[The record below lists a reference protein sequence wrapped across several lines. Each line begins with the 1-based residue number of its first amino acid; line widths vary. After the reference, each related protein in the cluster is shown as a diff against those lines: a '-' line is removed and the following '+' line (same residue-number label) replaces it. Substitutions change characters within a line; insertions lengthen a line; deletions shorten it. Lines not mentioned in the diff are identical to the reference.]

1 MSYRLPPLAHAL
13 AVRWRPLALVPLTIA
28 SGLGSRA
35 WLTGLLAKLAGDAL
49 YTVLVYVLVL
59 VVRPATRPA
68 RAFGVAVGVSFAVE
82 LAQLTPYP
90 AWLSSKHVLLRL
102 IFGSTFGFVDLAGYL
117 IGALGAVFTHVLVN
131 ALRDHRRVRRLP
143 TRSTQP

>member
-1 MSYRLPPLAHAL
+1 MSNRLESLAHAL
-13 AVRWRPLALVPLTIA
+13 AVRWRSLALVPLTIA
-28 SGLGSRA
+28 VGLGSRA

-59 VVRPATRPA
+59 VVRPATRAA
-68 RAFGVAVGVSFAVE
+68 RAFGVALGVSFAVE

-102 IFGSTFGFVDLAGYL
+102 IFGSTFGFIDLAGYL
-117 IGALGAVFTHVLVN
+117 IGALGAVGAHVTVN
-131 ALRDHRRVRRLP
+131 ALRKRGALVR
-143 TRSTQP
+143 